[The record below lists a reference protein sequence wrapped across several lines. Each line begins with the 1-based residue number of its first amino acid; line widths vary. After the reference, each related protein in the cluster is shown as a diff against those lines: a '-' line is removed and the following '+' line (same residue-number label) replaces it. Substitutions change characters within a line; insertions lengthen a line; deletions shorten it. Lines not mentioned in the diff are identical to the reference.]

1 MEEIRFVAAT
11 GAIGAGIPA
20 EALAAAMA
28 LRPHFI
34 ASDAGTTDAG
44 PFSLGSGQP
53 AFAREAVKAD
63 LALMIRAGHE
73 AEIPVIVGSVG
84 TAGSDAQVDWALEIV
99 REIVAEHGL
108 LLRAA
113 VIKSEQDIDYLIAML
128 AEGRLVALNPAPPLD
143 AAAIR
148 RTVRV
153 VGMMGVEPLQE
164 ALALGADLILAGRAS
179 DSALFAA
186 IPLMRGFPPGLAWH
200 AGKIV
205 ECGTVACETYGK
217 GVIFGTIR
225 HDHFVIHPI
234 GPGLRC
240 TPQSVAAHSLY
251 ENADPYLFP
260 ESSGTLDLTDA
271 VFEKEDDVSVRVS
284 GSRFRPSSQYSVKL
298 EGAELAG
305 YSTVMIGGIR
315 DPLILGQLDHWL
327 GEVRRSIEQSVS
339 NVLGMSPATYQIAIH
354 VYGHDAVMAELEP
367 NRETVPT
374 EVGIAFEVLAKT
386 QDLATKIAMLARQPL
401 LHQPIPE
408 WSGGITTIAY
418 LHNPP
423 QLERGAVYRFNM
435 HHVVLPRTQ
444 QEVFRTELVEIRA
457 GAPAEVAGG
466 GG

>member
-20 EALAAAMA
+20 ESLAAAMA

-63 LALMIRAGHE
+63 LALMIRAGRE

-84 TAGSDAQVDWALEIV
+84 TAGSDAQVDWALDIV

-108 LLRAA
+108 LLRTA
-113 VIKSEQDIDYLIAML
+113 VIKSEQDIDYLISML
-128 AEGRLVALNPAPPLD
+128 AEGRVVALNPAPPLD
-143 AAAIR
+143 ADAIR

-164 ALALGADLILAGRAS
+164 ALAMGADLILAGRAS

-186 IPLMRGFPPGLAWH
+186 IPIMRGFPPELAWH

-225 HDHFVIHPI
+225 HDHFVIRPI

-260 ESSGTLDLTDA
+260 ESSGTLDLTAA
-271 VFEKEDDVSVRVS
+271 VYEAEDDVSVRVS
-284 GSRFRPSSQYSVKL
+284 GSRFRRASQYSVKL
-298 EGAELAG
+298 EGAELVG

-339 NVLGMSPATYQIAIH
+339 DVLGLSAETYQIALH
-354 VYGHDAVMAELEP
+354 VYGRDAVMAELEP
-367 NRETVPT
+367 NRGAVPT

-444 QEVFRTELVEIRA
+444 EEMFRTELVEIRA

>member
-11 GAIGAGIPA
+11 IIGAGIPA
-20 EALAAAMA
+20 NSLVEAMA

-34 ASDAGTTDAG
+34 AGDAGTTDAG

-63 LALMIRAGHE
+63 LALVIRSGREAG
-73 AEIPVIVGSVG
+73 IPVIVGSVG
-84 TAGSDAQVDWALEIV
+84 TAGSDAQVDWALDIV
-99 REIVAEHGL
+99 REIVEEHGL
-108 LLRAA
+108 LLRVA
-113 VIKSEQDIDYLIAML
+113 VVKAEQDVDYLVAML
-128 AEGRLVALNPAPPLD
+128 AEGRLVALEPAPPLD
-143 AAAIR
+143 ADAIR
-148 RTVRV
+148 RTVHV
-153 VGMMGVEPLQE
+153 VGMMGVEPIQD
-164 ALALGADLILAGRAS
+164 ALTMGADLVLAGRAS

-186 IPLMRGFPPGLAWH
+186 IPIMRGFPPGLAWH

-205 ECGTVACETYGK
+205 ECGTVACETLGK

-225 HDHFVIHPI
+225 DDHFVVRPI

-271 VFEKEDDVSVRVS
+271 VYETDDDVSVRVS
-284 GSRFRPSSQYSVKL
+284 GSRFRPSKYSVKL

-305 YSTVMIGGIR
+305 YSTVMFGGIR
-315 DPLILGQLDHWL
+315 DPYILGQLDHWL
-327 GEVRRSIEQSVS
+327 SEVRKSTEQSVS
-339 NVLGMSPATYQIAIH
+339 DVLGLSPETYQIAIH
-354 VYGHDAVMAELEP
+354 VYGRDAVMGELEP
-367 NRETVPT
+367 NREAIPT
-374 EVGIAFEVLAKT
+374 EVGVAFEVLANT

-444 QEVFRTELVEIRA
+444 QEMFRTELVEIRA
-457 GAPAEVAGG
+457 RSAAEVRAGG
-466 GG
+466 A